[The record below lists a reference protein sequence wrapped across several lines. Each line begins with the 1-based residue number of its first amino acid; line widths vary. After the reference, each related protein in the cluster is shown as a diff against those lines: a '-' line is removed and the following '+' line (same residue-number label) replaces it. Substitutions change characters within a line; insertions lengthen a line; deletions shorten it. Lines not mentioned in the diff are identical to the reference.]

1 MRLRFLGKDST
12 PTNSP
17 TLYATDHDAYVV
29 QGWII
34 GDADVL
40 ARNPVAADEVLVEV
54 PPALLE
60 YLSLDGLDGEVLRPV
75 DPIVDT
81 MPNGNFVIR
90 GKCVTDADTLSQMN
104 IPDHET
110 CVTVPK
116 PAVAAL
122 LASG

>member
-17 TLYATDHDAYVV
+17 TLYATDRDSYVV

-34 GDADVL
+34 SDQDVL
-40 ARNPVAADEVLVEV
+40 DRHDLPDDETLVEV
-54 PPALLE
+54 PPGLLT
-60 YLSLDGLDGEVLRPV
+60 YLSLDSLDGAVSRLV

-81 MPNGNFVIR
+81 MPSGNYVIR
-90 GKCVTDADTLSQMN
+90 GKRLTDLETLGQMN

-110 CVTVPK
+110 CVLVSK

-122 LASG
+122 LSPG

>member
-1 MRLRFLGKDST
+1 
-12 PTNSP
+12 
-17 TLYATDHDAYVV
+17 
-29 QGWII
+29 
-34 GDADVL
+34 VL
-40 ARNPVAADEVLVEV
+40 AQNPVAADEVLVEV

-60 YLSLDGLDGEVLRPV
+60 YLSLDGLDGEVSSPA

-81 MPNGNFVIR
+81 TPNGNFVIR
-90 GKCVTDADTLSQMN
+90 GKCVTDTDTLGQMS

-110 CVTVPK
+110 CVLVSK